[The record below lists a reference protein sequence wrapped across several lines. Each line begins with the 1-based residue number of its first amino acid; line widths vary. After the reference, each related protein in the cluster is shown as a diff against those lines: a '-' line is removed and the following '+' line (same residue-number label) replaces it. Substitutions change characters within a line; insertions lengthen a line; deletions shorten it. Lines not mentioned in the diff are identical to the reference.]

1 MKVMR
6 ALLLGSVCAGVLG
19 LAMATPRPIVAAGGT
34 SCDSLSTLA
43 LPNTTITSAQSV
55 AAGGFTPPAA
65 PGRAGGR
72 GRGQAFADLPA
83 FCRVS
88 ATLMP
93 SSDSDIKVEV
103 WLPAAGWNGKY
114 EAVGNGGFAGTIS
127 YPAMAQALRRGYAT
141 SSTDT
146 GHSTPGARFAMG
158 HPEKLIDFGYRS
170 VHEMTV
176 VSKALVGAFYGSG
189 PQQSYF
195 NGCSTGGRQA
205 LQEAQRFPADFNGI
219 IAGAAPHI
227 QPQLLSGVVWV
238 GQAALEDPQS
248 SIPRAKYP
256 AIHKAVLDACDALD
270 GLKDGLI
277 DDPTRCHFDP
287 KVLQCTGADGPE
299 CLTPAQVETAKKI
312 MAPDPRTGSEVFL
325 GLERGGELGWGGL
338 TGGPDPNSDGVGQFK
353 YIVFEDPNWDW
364 RNFDAKT
371 DVTRAVNAYGGIINA
386 NDPNLKPFRFHGGK
400 LLTYQGWADT
410 TIPSRASIAY
420 YEAVQETMGGVA
432 KTQDWY
438 RLFMVPGMGHCGGGD
453 GPNTFDM
460 LTALEQWVE
469 KGKAPEQVIAAHLTA
484 GKVDRTRPLCPYP
497 QVARYKGTGSIDE
510 AENFA
515 CRMP

>member
-1 MKVMR
+1 MKAIR
-6 ALLLGSVCAGVLG
+6 ATLIGAVCAGFVG
-19 LAMATPRPIVAAGGT
+19 LAVAPRPIVAAGGT
-34 SCDSLSTLA
+34 LCESMSALS
-43 LPNTTITSAQSV
+43 LPNTTITSAQTV
-55 AAGGFTPPAA
+55 AAGGFAPPAA
-65 PGRAGGR
+65 PGRAGGPDR
-72 GRGQAFADLPA
+72 GGQAFANLPS

-88 ATLMP
+88 ATLKP
-93 SSDSDIKVEV
+93 SSDSDIKIEV
-103 WLPAAGWNGKY
+103 WLPVTGWNSKF
-114 EAVGNGGFAGTIS
+114 EAVGNGGFAGSIS
-127 YPAMAQALRRGYAT
+127 YAAMAEALRRGYAT

-146 GHSTPGARFAMG
+146 GHSGGGASFAMG

-176 VSKALVGAFYGSG
+176 TAKTLVGAFYGNG
-189 PQQSYF
+189 PQHSYF

-219 IAGAAPHI
+219 IAGAAGHV
-227 QPQLLSGVVWV
+227 QPRLLSGVVWV
-238 GQAALEDPQS
+238 AQAALKDPQS
-248 SIPRAKYP
+248 SIPSAKYP
-256 AIHKAVLDACDALD
+256 AIHKAVLDACDAID
-270 GLKDGLI
+270 GLKDGLL

-287 KVLQCTGADGPE
+287 KVLQCKGADRPE

-325 GLERGGELGWGGL
+325 GLERGSELGWGGL
-338 TGGPDPNSDGVGQFK
+338 TGGPDPNGDGVGQFK

-364 RNFDAKT
+364 RSFNAKT
-371 DVTRAVNAYGGIINA
+371 DVARAENAYGGIINA
-386 NDPNLKPFRFHGGK
+386 SDPNLRPFAFHGGK

-410 TIPSRASIAY
+410 TIPSRVSTAY
-420 YEAVQETMGGVA
+420 YESVQETMGGVS

-438 RLFMVPGMGHCGGGD
+438 RLFMVPGMGHCRGGE

-469 KGKAPEQVIAAHLTA
+469 KGKAPEQIVASHSTA

-497 QVARYKGTGSIDE
+497 QVARYKGAGSIDE
-510 AENFA
+510 VENFS

>member
-1 MKVMR
+1 MTFIR
-6 ALLLGSVCAGVLG
+6 ATLVGAVCAGCVG
-19 LAMATPRPIVAAGGT
+19 LAVTPLPIGAAGAA
-34 SCDSLSTLA
+34 SCESISALS
-43 LPNTTITSAQSV
+43 LPNTTITSAETV
-55 AAGGFTPPAA
+55 AAGGFAPPAA
-65 PGRAGGR
+65 PGRAGGPD
-72 GRGQAFADLPA
+72 GGGQAFANLPS

-88 ATLMP
+88 ATLKP

-103 WLPAAGWNGKY
+103 WLPAAGWNGKF
-114 EAVGNGGFAGTIS
+114 EAVGNGGFAGSIS
-127 YPAMAQALRRGYAT
+127 YPAMAEALRRGYAT

-146 GHSTPGARFAMG
+146 GHSGGGASFAMG

-176 VSKALVGAFYGSG
+176 AAKAIVGARYGTG

-219 IAGAAPHI
+219 IAGAAGHI
-227 QPQLLSGVVWV
+227 QPRLLSGVVWV
-238 GQAALEDPQS
+238 AQAALKDPQS

-256 AIHKAVLDACDALD
+256 AIHKAVLDACDAID

-287 KVLQCTGADGPE
+287 KVLQCKGADGPE
-299 CLTPAQVETAKKI
+299 CLTPTQVETAKKI

-338 TGGPDPNSDGVGQFK
+338 AGGPDPNGDGVGQFK
-353 YIVFEDPNWDW
+353 FIVFEDPNWNW
-364 RNFDAKT
+364 RSFNAKT
-371 DVTRAVNAYGGIINA
+371 DVARAENAYGGIINA
-386 NDPNLKPFRFHGGK
+386 NDPNLKPFVFHGGK

-410 TIPSRASIAY
+410 TIPSHVSIDY
-420 YEAVQETMGGVA
+420 YERVQKTMGGVA

-438 RLFMVPGMGHCGGGD
+438 RLFMVPGMGHCRGGE
-453 GPNTFDM
+453 GPNAFDM

-469 KGKAPEQVIAAHLTA
+469 KGHAPEQIVASHSTA
-484 GKVDRTRPLCPYP
+484 GKVDRTRPLCSYP
-497 QVARYKGTGSIDE
+497 QVARYKGAGSIDE
-510 AENFA
+510 AENFS
-515 CRMP
+515 CGMP